1 MHDFDLIYW
10 DSEESTANVA
20 VEEIDHFVARGM
32 RRVFGR
38 GDQFG
43 RYRTFNMDIWRD
55 RSGRL
60 LMRCWSQN
68 KDVDWRSFEIKGI
81 ELSRIPDFDSSHG
94 CQDAWLPRTVRDAY
108 EEWIREE
115 Y

>member
-1 MHDFDLIYW
+1 MHDFDSIYR
-10 DSEESTANVA
+10 DSEESTANAA
-20 VEEIDHFVARGM
+20 VEEINHFVARGM

-38 GDQFG
+38 RDHFG

-60 LMRCWSQN
+60 LMRCWSQSN
-68 KDVDWRSFEIKGI
+68 DVDWRSFEIKGI
-81 ELSRIPDFDSSHG
+81 ELSKIPDFDSNHG
-94 CQDAWLPRTVRDAY
+94 YQDTWLPKTVRVAY

-115 Y
+115 H